1 MCEAFNNCNYCRYKD
16 FEVCPCSFESG
27 ICHGWECICPE
38 NICKS
43 RVGCYTDEEYV
54 LMQEE

>member
-16 FEVCPCSFESG
+16 SEDCPCYCERG

-38 NICKS
+38 NICKNQI
-43 RVGCYTDEEYV
+43 GCYTLEEYAAI
-54 LMQEE
+54 QEE